1 MSGRRTCTKRCFTS
15 VSKIKEHLK
24 RLRSKSGAQGFR
36 ARTYF
41 CKECAA
47 YHLTNHEKGGRTSS
61 GRSIKRQ
68 KVRRADTRRDR
79 RAASKRI
86 QFDDQQGWRASA

>member
-1 MSGRRTCTKRCFTS
+1 MKRCFTS
-15 VSKIKEHLK
+15 VAKIKEHLK

-36 ARTYF
+36 ARSYF

-47 YHLTNHEKGGRTSS
+47 FHLTNHEKGGRTSS
-61 GRSIKRQ
+61 GRSTKRQ
-68 KVRRADTRRDR
+68 KSRRSSTRRDR

-86 QFDDQQGWRASA
+86 QFDDQRDWRESA